1 VVAVGTVITIVPVVA
16 VIAVVTVVPVVTGLT
31 ARLALRLT
39 LPADFFAATHL
50 FAPLLVAPP
59 VSVLGGRRY
68 SRHRQ
73 QHEHS
78 EHEHESLCEQTLT
91 IAFHLHPPDFR
102 LPNSQHSAGRR
113 TELTLIINKRRATL
127 DLCKAPLKQP
137 RIKKMPR

>member
-1 VVAVGTVITIVPVVA
+1 GLGEVVVIAVGGAVVTIAVVAIVTIVTTVAVVPVVA
-16 VIAVVTVVPVVTGLT
+16 VIAVVTVVPVVTALAT
-31 ARLALRLT
+31 RLALRLT

-78 EHEHESLCEQTLT
+78 EHEHESLC
-91 IAFHLHPPDFR
+91 
-102 LPNSQHSAGRR
+102 
-113 TELTLIINKRRATL
+113 
-127 DLCKAPLKQP
+127 
-137 RIKKMPR
+137 